1 MTTATAI
8 EPKKKNNV
16 VIIKPSKGWVGL
28 RLNDL
33 WVYRELIYFLT
44 WRDIK
49 VRYKQSVLGILWAIL
64 KPFMSMVVFTI
75 FFGNFAKIPSD
86 GIPYPIFSYTAT
98 LPWELF
104 AAALG
109 VASRSMVSNSNMI
122 SKIYFPRMIIPL
134 ASVMSS
140 VIDFF
145 IGFTILIGMMFYFK
159 ITPTIATL
167 WLPLLILLALITALG
182 VGFWSSALMV
192 RYRDVGYIMPFV
204 SNLWMYLTPVVYP
217 VSMIPEKWHVLYFL
231 NPMAGVVEGFRY
243 ALLGTT
249 QSFSSGMILISAT
262 IAILLLITGMFYFRR
277 MEKQFADMV

>member
-8 EPKKKNNV
+8 EQKKKNNV

-33 WVYRELIYFLT
+33 WIYRELIYFLT

-49 VRYKQSVLGILWAIL
+49 VRYKQSILGILWAIL

-140 VIDFF
+140 VVDFL

-192 RYRDVGYIMPFV
+192 RYRDVGYIMPFI

-249 QSFSSGMILISAT
+249 QSFSSGMILISAA

>member
-1 MTTATAI
+1 MTTADAL
-8 EPKKKNNV
+8 EQKKKPPV
-16 VIIKPSKGWVGL
+16 VIIKPSRGWVGL
-28 RLNDL
+28 KLSDL
-33 WVYRELIYFLT
+33 WLYRELVYFLT

-64 KPFMSMVVFTI
+64 KPFMAMVVFTI

-86 GIPYPIFSYTAT
+86 GMPYPIFSYTAT

-109 VASRSMVSNSNMI
+109 VASRSMVSNSNMV

-140 VIDFF
+140 VVDFF
-145 IGFTILIGMMFYFK
+145 IGFTILIGMMVFYK
-159 ITPTIATL
+159 VTPTIAIL
-167 WLPLLILLALITALG
+167 WLPLLILLALVTALG

-192 RYRDVGYIMPFV
+192 RYRDVGYIMPFIA
-204 SNLWMYLTPVVYP
+204 NLWMYLTPVVYP
-217 VSMIPEKWHVLYFL
+217 SSMIPEKWRLLYAL
-231 NPMAGVVEGFRY
+231 NPMTGVVEGFRY

-249 QSFSSGMILISAT
+249 QSVSGGMILVSSL
-262 IAILLLITGMFYFRR
+262 IAILVLISGMFYFRR
-277 MEKQFADMV
+277 MEKQFADMI

>member
-1 MTTATAI
+1 MTTTAI
-8 EPKKKNNV
+8 EQKRKSNV
-16 VIIKPSKGWVGL
+16 VILRPSTGWVGL
-28 RLNDL
+28 RLGDL
-33 WVYRELIYFLT
+33 WAYRELIYFLT

-64 KPFMSMVVFTI
+64 KPFMAMVVFTI

-104 AAALG
+104 AASLS

-122 SKIYFPRMIIPL
+122 SKIYFPRMIVPL

-140 VIDFF
+140 VVDFL
-145 IGFTILIGMMFYFK
+145 IGFTILIGMMIYYKF
-159 ITPTIATL
+159 TPTIAIL

-204 SNLWMYLTPVVYP
+204 SNLWMYLTPVVYSS
-217 VSMIPEKWHVLYFL
+217 SMIPEKWRLLYSL
-231 NPMAGVVEGFRY
+231 NPMTGVVEGFRY
-243 ALLGTT
+243 ALLGTAR
-249 QSFSSGMILISAT
+249 SGSVMMILVSSV
-262 IAILLLITGMFYFRR
+262 IAILILITGMFYFRR
-277 MEKQFADMV
+277 MEKKFADMI

>member
-1 MTTATAI
+1 MTTTAI
-8 EPKKKNNV
+8 EQKRKSNV
-16 VIIKPSKGWVGL
+16 VIIRPSKGWVGL
-28 RLNDL
+28 RLGDL
-33 WVYRELIYFLT
+33 WAYRELIYFLT

-64 KPFMSMVVFTI
+64 KPFMAMVVFTI

-104 AAALG
+104 AASLS

-122 SKIYFPRMIIPL
+122 SKIYFPRMIVPL

-140 VIDFF
+140 VVDFL
-145 IGFTILIGMMFYFK
+145 IGFTILIGMMIYYKF
-159 ITPTIATL
+159 TPTIAIL

-204 SNLWMYLTPVVYP
+204 SNLWMYLTPVVYSS
-217 VSMIPEKWHVLYFL
+217 SMIPEKWRLLYSL
-231 NPMAGVVEGFRY
+231 NPMTGVVEGFRY
-243 ALLGTT
+243 ALLGTAR
-249 QSFSSGMILISAT
+249 SGSVMMILVSSV
-262 IAILLLITGMFYFRR
+262 IAILILITGMFYFRR
-277 MEKQFADMV
+277 MEKKFADMI

>member
-8 EPKKKNNV
+8 EQKKKNNV

-33 WVYRELIYFLT
+33 WIYRELIYFLT

-140 VIDFF
+140 VVDFL

-192 RYRDVGYIMPFV
+192 RYRDVGYIMPFI

-249 QSFSSGMILISAT
+249 QSFSSGMILISAA

>member
-8 EPKKKNNV
+8 EQKMKNNV

-28 RLNDL
+28 RLTDL

-140 VIDFF
+140 VVDFL
-145 IGFTILIGMMFYFK
+145 IGFIILIGMMFYFK

-249 QSFSSGMILISAT
+249 QSFSSGMILISAA

>member
-8 EPKKKNNV
+8 EQKTKNNV

-140 VIDFF
+140 VVDFL

-249 QSFSSGMILISAT
+249 QSFSSGMILISAA
-262 IAILLLITGMFYFRR
+262 IAILLLISGMFYFRR